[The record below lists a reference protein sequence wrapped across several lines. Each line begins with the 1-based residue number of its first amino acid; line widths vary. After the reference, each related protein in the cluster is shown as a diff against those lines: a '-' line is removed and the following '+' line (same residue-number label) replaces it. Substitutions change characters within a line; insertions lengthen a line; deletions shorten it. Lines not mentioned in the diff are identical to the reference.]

1 MPARGGY
8 KVSMR
13 RSAIRTSMAAVA
25 LLFVAACGAP
35 EPGAA
40 SEKAQAAWKLYLSQ
54 PDPNTYE
61 NFIRA
66 NRAAADQH
74 GMPHDSAGV
83 EYQVRALEV
92 MAAEAERTHDAALAD
107 DVSERVGE
115 IERHDLLGV
124 YEEASRGSKERF
136 AAAKARAEKVIR

>member
-1 MPARGGY
+1 
-8 KVSMR
+8 MR
-13 RSAIRTSMAAVA
+13 RSAVSASLSVVA
-25 LLFVAACGAP
+25 LLIASACGPP

-66 NRAAADQH
+66 NRAAADRH
-74 GMPHDSAGV
+74 GMPHDAPGV

-92 MAAEAERTHDAALAD
+92 MSAEAERARDQAMAA
-107 DVSERVGE
+107 DVSERIEE
-115 IERHDLLGV
+115 IERHDLLDV
-124 YEEASRGSKERF
+124 YEEALRGTKERL
-136 AAAKARAEKVIR
+136 AAAKARSERVSR